1 VFALFVAISMGLKF
15 CKEIDFNGIV
25 DASFDNGLV
34 GYHTK
39 LNNFA
44 KDMKEEVASMLD
56 LFLALF
62 EPIMQEPLISIFIY
76 LLIIKDYYC

>member
-1 VFALFVAISMGLKF
+1 MFALFVAISMGLKF

-34 GYHTK
+34 GYHAK

-44 KDMKEEVASMLD
+44 KDMKKEVASMLD
-56 LFLALF
+56 PFLVLF
-62 EPIMQEPLISIFIY
+62 EPIMQEPLISVFIY
-76 LLIIKDYYC
+76 LLIIKDCYC

>member
-1 VFALFVAISMGLKF
+1 VIALFVAISLGLKF

-34 GYHTK
+34 GYRTK

-44 KDMKEEVASMLD
+44 KDMKKEVVSMLD
-56 LFLALF
+56 LILA
-62 EPIMQEPLISIFIY
+62 FI
-76 LLIIKDYYC
+76 